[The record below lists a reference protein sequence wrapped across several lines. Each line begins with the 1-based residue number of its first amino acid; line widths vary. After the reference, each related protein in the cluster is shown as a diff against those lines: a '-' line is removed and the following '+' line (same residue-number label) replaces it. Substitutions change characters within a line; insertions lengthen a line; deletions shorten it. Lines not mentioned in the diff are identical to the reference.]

1 MPTLAISCT
10 AARAH
15 PRLASL
21 PAGLCVPRH
30 CCCRSSPAR
39 MLTSS
44 RCMLGVLTT
53 RLLCPP
59 PQTAPATSTASPR
72 ATTTTAPS
80 GCRPRALSTTAT
92 VAAPTRTATTASSK
106 QRTLCRDA
114 PIATVAVI
122 SDLCYR
128 LGGRDLCGFPSIHRP
143 QSHTRIRAS
152 QVTTCFLLLD
162 KRTHNGNLQQSD
174 FGLCR
179 SR

>member
-1 MPTLAISCT
+1 MHAYLA
-10 AARAH
+10 RG
-15 PRLASL
+15 PRPAL
-21 PAGLCVPRH
+21 PHTV
-30 CCCRSSPAR
+30 
-39 MLTSS
+39 
-44 RCMLGVLTT
+44 RCMCALHAWCPDHPSSV
-53 RLLCPP
+53 PP

-122 SDLCYR
+122 SDLCHR

-143 QSHTRIRAS
+143 QSHTRTFAS
-152 QVTTCFLLLD
+152 QVSTCFPLLD
-162 KRTHNGNLQQSD
+162 HRTHNGNLQQSD